1 MAERN
6 YYVIS
11 DDGCKFPSMTK
22 EQIYA
27 LLDETLASGHLP
39 TDYQTAGF
47 VNKIKEQNRGCELQ
61 FWVGTEA
68 DYNALETKPE
78 NTFCIIS
85 DDTTKDFLLQA
96 VEGLEKRTQ
105 SMLETLTLVSQ
116 TVGKMG
122 KVLWSG
128 SLAMGA
134 TDAISSSRFKE
145 QPNGIMLV
153 FSPYING
160 APRNAGYTT
169 VCIPS
174 ALMPNEYNNE
184 IAFPCF
190 MTYGNLDHI
199 GIKTMRISK
208 IQVEGFDDVLQI
220 AGISDNTGTRTSTSG
235 IKYDNDY
242 FVLRYVIGY

>member
-68 DYNALETKPE
+68 EYNALETKPE

-96 VEGLEKRTQ
+96 VEGLQKRTQ
-105 SMLETLTLVSQ
+105 SMFETLTLVSQ
-116 TVGKMG
+116 KVGKMG
-122 KVLWSG
+122 VVLWSG

-134 TDAISSSRFKE
+134 TDAIGISRFKE

-153 FSPYING
+153 FSPLLYVDGVQYNS
-160 APRNAGYTT
+160 GYTT
-169 VCIPS
+169 VCVPS
-174 ALMPNEYNNE
+174 ALIPDSGYKT
-184 IAFPCF
+184 FPCF

-199 GIKTMRISK
+199 GIKSLQISK
-208 IQVEGFDDVLQI
+208 NQI
-220 AGISDNTGTRTSTSG
+220 AGISDNTGTRTSASG